1 MNEKKDNAV
10 AMASSVIIHG
20 AIILFLA
27 LSILKT
33 NIPEILD
40 GGILV
45 NFGTVDAASGEFEP
59 LYTGNL
65 SSEPTAP
72 PDLAPETPSKASEKE
87 VVTQDM
93 EESVAIPEKKKADKS
108 KVKEESR
115 VKQLESEQ
123 QRKAD
128 EEKKKGKAI
137 SDKVAG
143 AFGGMGNTASN
154 SEGTAASGIGNQGS
168 PFGNSDTGPYE
179 GVGGFGGTQ
188 LKLNGRVVRGGSLP
202 RPAYTIQ
209 EEGSIVVDIL
219 VNPNGD
225 VISATVGKGTNIDN
239 ASMRKSAL
247 EAARRAK
254 FNNIKSVNNQ
264 SGTITYRY
272 SFK

>member
-1 MNEKKDNAV
+1 MNEKKDNVIALT
-10 AMASSVIIHG
+10 SSVLIHI
-20 AIILFLA
+20 AIILFLTA
-27 LSILKT
+27 SLLKT
-33 NIPEILD
+33 NLPEVLD

-72 PDLAPETPSKASEKE
+72 PDLAPESPAKSSEKE

-93 EESVAIPEKKKADKS
+93 EESVAIPEKKVDNSKAR
-108 KVKEESR
+108 EEAR
-115 VKQLESEQ
+115 IRQQQAEE

-128 EEKKKGKAI
+128 EQKRKGQAI

-154 SEGTAASGIGNQGS
+154 SEGTASSGIGNQGS

-188 LKLNGRVVRGGSLP
+188 LKLDGRVVRGGSLP

-209 EEGSIVVDIL
+209 EEGRIVIDIL
-219 VNPNGD
+219 VNPDGD
-225 VISATVGKGTNIDN
+225 VISATIGKGTNIAND
-239 ASMRKSAL
+239 SMRKSAL
-247 EAARRAK
+247 EAARKAK
-254 FNNIKSVNNQ
+254 FNNINSVNNQ

-272 SFK
+272 TLK